1 MSSSAPT
8 SHRSPNLV
16 QPMPIMAT
24 LSLMP
29 VAMVDPPLF
38 YAGRQIL
45 PVPGIV
51 KHYLIGFLA

>member
-1 MSSSAPT
+1 
-8 SHRSPNLV
+8 
-16 QPMPIMAT
+16 MPIMAT